1 MQFGNTPENDPTLRR
16 RLSAEAMLARDEQVA
31 ALRGQGVSLRQIG
44 AQLSMSLASVQLAV
58 RRIQSRGA
66 PVEQPNL
73 LEMYRALRGLSGPQ
87 QRAAHEEFLA
97 AADEYWRLER
107 NSPDRDDRG
116 YR

>member
-1 MQFGNTPENDPTLRR
+1 MELGNTPENDPTLRR

-44 AQLSMSLASVQLAV
+44 ARLSMSLASVQLAV
-58 RRIQSRGA
+58 RRIQSRGV

-73 LEMYRALRGLSGPQ
+73 LEMYRAMRGLDGPQ
-87 QRAAHEEFLA
+87 LRAALDEFTV

-107 NSPDRDDRG
+107 NSPDHRDQG